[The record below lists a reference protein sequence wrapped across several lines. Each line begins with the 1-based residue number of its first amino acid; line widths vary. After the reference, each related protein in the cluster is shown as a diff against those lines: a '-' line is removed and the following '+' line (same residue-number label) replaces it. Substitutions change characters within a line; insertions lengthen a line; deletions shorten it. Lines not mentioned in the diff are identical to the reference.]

1 MKSSNIMT
9 SRKRIRGFMLIFILI
24 YACLIFRIGWI
35 QFVNGYDLQ
44 IKAYKQQTRDGII
57 SPKRGIIYSSKGTP
71 LAVSKLA
78 ETVTI
83 EPKNIET
90 EDKPKIAKAISET
103 LELDYETVLAKLN
116 KNTSI
121 ETIARKIEKE
131 KTDNL
136 KNWMKEENIT
146 KGINIDEDTKRYYPY
161 NNLASNIIGFC
172 GIDNQGLEGLEK
184 TYDDILKGVSR
195 KSCCIERCIWKGN
208 SFYI

>member
-9 SRKRIRGFMLIFILI
+9 SRKRIRGFMLIFILLFT
-24 YACLIFRIGWI
+24 CLIFRIGWI
-35 QFVNGYDLQ
+35 QFVNGSDLQ

-57 SPKRGIIYSSKGTP
+57 SPKRGTIYSSNGTP
-71 LAVSKLA
+71 LAVSVLA

-83 EPKNIET
+83 EPKNIEA
-90 EDKPKIAKAISET
+90 EDKEKIAKAMSET
-103 LELDYETVLAKLN
+103 LELDYETILTKLN

-131 KTDNL
+131 KTDKLREWL
-136 KNWMKEENIT
+136 KEQDIT
-146 KGINIDEDTKRYYPY
+146 KGINIDEDTKRFYPY

-184 TYDDILKGVSR
+184 TYDDVLKGVSR
-195 KSCCIERCIWKGN
+195 
-208 SFYI
+208 